1 MVSRLPLWVT
11 SFVLYLLFLSRF
23 GLVIFDLTPPV
34 LFGELS
40 RVTRRGCVWAG
51 TYICNLHLDAQ
62 ALAQDSHTEG
72 PLHA

>member
-11 SFVLYLLFLSRF
+11 SFVLYLLFLSHF
-23 GLVIFDLTPPV
+23 VLVIFDLTPPV
-34 LFGELS
+34 LFSELS

-51 TYICNLHLDAQ
+51 TYICNSHLDAQ
-62 ALAQDSHTEG
+62 ALAQDQPHRG